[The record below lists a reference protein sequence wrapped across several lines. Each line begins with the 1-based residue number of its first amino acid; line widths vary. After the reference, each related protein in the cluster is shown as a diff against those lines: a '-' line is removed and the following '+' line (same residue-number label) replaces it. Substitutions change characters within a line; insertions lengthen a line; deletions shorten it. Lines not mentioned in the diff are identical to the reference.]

1 MERTINVEVALN
13 GLQVQE
19 KPIFCQ
25 GDKNTHFLSV
35 KFMEDV
41 DLTGYTLQVYYL
53 PPYPCV
59 TPYVDLYSE
68 ITSNPFKVPIPN
80 KILER
85 NGQVKVE
92 FSLSKESELITVNK
106 TFNFEVIRTMNGTGV
121 TAYPEGELKLTIAQ
135 QIERIK
141 TLLADT
147 DTKIEEYNNNA
158 TEKTQS
164 FNDNAAEKLKAY
176 NDNDVSKTTAYNQNA
191 NEKLETYNDNSNSKT
206 SDFNEN
212 AERKT
217 AEFDTHVKN
226 TTDNAYVEMDKKATE
241 YANIAGERANEAVIE
256 QGNVALRAI
265 REEGSCQV
273 GAVGNAGSTAVQEVA
288 NEGEK
293 QAGLVAD
300 AGAEEIKK
308 IETAGTQAVSD
319 INANK
324 DAHVKAVTDEG
335 NKQVLAVGNKGTEE
349 VSKVQS
355 AGATAVEDVNA
366 NKTANIQAITEEG
379 TKQTELVRTEG
390 EKQIGLVVDKGAEQT
405 TAIENKGTEEVEKV
419 TSEGSKQTGLVNIE
433 GNKVIEQVKNI
444 IGQNPSDGN
453 ALTLGGKTRPEF
465 EKELQGVAG
474 GYSGNFPL
482 TSAVLDGIYLVPTT
496 GKFYICIEKYDGK
509 SIDEP
514 NNNFEELSVY
524 KIREKINYLQDSFY
538 LKKYG
543 VKFTGSNPAGKR
555 THDAVGMV
563 ANVGVDSEVV
573 VNDFDSVPFYNRP
586 VCCGTHDENGNFII
600 NAYEGEPGF
609 TRDGSNGDVYY
620 ECTPFY
626 WNGSFEEPVVSAVEF
641 EGSKLAPMFDSPD
654 KKVYLPCYWASL
666 TSEGKYRSISGQYPE
681 WSSLDGHMEK
691 CRKTN
696 TNAHTETIKA
706 HMSEYILQLVEFATK
721 DLQSVMM
728 GVCNM
733 VWENSDKITTQET
746 VNKNYVVI
754 AKDKASDYVV
764 GQTITN
770 SSNWNGCR
778 RTVTRIEEQSDTNAY
793 LYFDNQEPLSVEAG
807 VKISSFP
814 YKTGATDN
822 IKASSGSAVSNTDGK
837 HQCKWR
843 GKESP
848 WSEGFSGLCDIIR
861 KIEEDGNY
869 YPYLLKDPKKYNNGT
884 LTGDYVK
891 LDYTVPKESGYAKTL
906 GVNPKY
912 PFAAITNEIGASSNT
927 YLSAYYYTN
936 TNPLTVAFVGGRW
949 LGGRSCSPVYFYL
962 DFTPSR
968 SYVDRLARLF
978 VTPV

>member
-1 MERTINVEVALN
+1 MNKRIVKVDLNIDGLRVVRISDATQHDKSTHFIGISFMDNVELA
-13 GLQVQE
+13 
-19 KPIFCQ
+19 
-25 GDKNTHFLSV
+25 
-35 KFMEDV
+35 
-41 DLTGYTLQVYYL
+41 GYALQVYYL
-53 PPYPCV
+53 PPFPA
-59 TPYVDLYSE
+59 TIPFVDTFENLQSSME
-68 ITSNPFKVPIPN
+68 IPIPDRV
-80 KILER
+80 LER
-85 NGQVKVE
+85 NGEVTVE
-92 FSLSKESELITVNK
+92 FVLSKDKELLTINQN
-106 TFNFEVIRTMNGTGV
+106 FSFEVIKTINGTSL
-121 TAYPEGELKLTIAQ
+121 TAYPEGTLKETIAQ
-135 QIERIK
+135 QIEKIK
-141 TLLADT
+141 GLLADT

-158 TEKTQS
+158 TSKTEQYNNNSTEKFNSFNQNYDEKLKSFNQNHTQKTS
-164 FNDNAAEKLKAY
+164 AFNDNADSKLKTY
-176 NDNDVSKTTAYNQNA
+176 NDNDVLKTQNYNN
-191 NEKLETYNDNSNSKT
+191 
-206 SDFNEN
+206 N
-212 AERKT
+212 AEEKKSAFNNNVTQVANKFTDYINNTLNT
-217 AEFDTHVKN
+217 A
-226 TTDNAYVEMDKKATE
+226 TTEMDRRATSS
-241 YANIAGERANEAVIE
+241 ANAAGERAN
-256 QGNVALRAI
+256 
-265 REEGSCQV
+265 
-273 GAVGNAGSTAVQEVA
+273 QEVKNQEELSVQA
-288 NEGEK
+288 VTNEGTKQVELVKNKGTEEVEK
-293 QAGLVAD
+293 IQAAVAQGVRD
-300 AGAEEIKK
+300 
-308 IETAGTQAVSD
+308 V
-319 INANK
+319 NANK

-355 AGATAVEDVNA
+355 AGAKAVEDVNA

-496 GKFYICIEKYDGK
+496 GKFYICVEKYDGK

-681 WSSLDGHMEK
+681 WSSLNGHMEK

-706 HMSEYILQLVEFATK
+706 HTSEYILQLVEFATK
-721 DLQSVMM
+721 DLQTVMM

-733 VWENSDKITTQET
+733 VWEHTDKVATQET
-746 VNKNYVVI
+746 TNQNYIVI
-754 AKDKASDYVV
+754 AKDKASSYVI

-793 LYFDNQEPLSVEAG
+793 LYFDNQEPLSVKAG

-861 KIEEDGNY
+861 KIEEDGNH
-869 YPYLLKDPKKYNNGT
+869 YPYLLKVPKKYNNGT

-936 TNPLTVAFVGGRW
+936 TNPLTVAFVGGHW
-949 LGGRSCSPVYFYL
+949 GDGRACSPVGFYL
-962 DFTPSR
+962 LCTPSY
-968 SYVDRLARLF
+968 SGVDRLARLF